1 MHQILFR
8 GAPDPAGGDYSA
20 RPEPLA
26 GRARPTS
33 KGDGREG
40 GMEKEGR
47 GLRKGRELKGGKKC
61 SVPPPT
67 FE

>member
-8 GAPDPAGGDYSA
+8 LGLSPKPRWGDYSA
-20 RPEPLA
+20 RRDPLA
-26 GRARPTS
+26 GRRPTS
-33 KGDGREG
+33 KGRKGR
-40 GMEKEGR
+40 EKEGR
-47 GLRKGRELKGGKKC
+47 ELRKEREGKKY